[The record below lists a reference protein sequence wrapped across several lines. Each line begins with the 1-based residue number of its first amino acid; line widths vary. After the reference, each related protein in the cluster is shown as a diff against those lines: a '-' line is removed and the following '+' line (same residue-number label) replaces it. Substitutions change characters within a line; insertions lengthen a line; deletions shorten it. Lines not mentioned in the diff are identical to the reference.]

1 MGLFTRRMGAEI
13 RIGILI
19 RIRKLG
25 RVRILTPIGISR
37 PAARSGC
44 SPRFQTYCSFQNVL
58 CCSKGASVRC
68 RQPVA
73 PFRIASSHPQGDM
86 GCLAWKR
93 SLRQRPAVRFGQPGR
108 FHPKPRTALKGV
120 ACDMPECFPGP
131 RGLTTE
137 SVAPP
142 EADAVHGVSGLV
154 RIPCGRVCSS
164 DRKPA
169 SRRGRTRDV
178 VEFAHRRRGGR
189 DYEQSGVG
197 RRQWAADHSRAR
209 TVHGDRIGIRRR
221 ANSHERPEHFLRW
234 RLRAASMEHREGS
247 LRASRQSRDCM
258 LAAAANNS
266 A

>member
-25 RVRILTPIGISR
+25 RVGILTPIGISR

-93 SLRQRPAVRFGQPGR
+93 SLRQRPVVRFGQPGR

-120 ACDMPECFPGP
+120 AFGVPECFPGP

-169 SRRGRTRDV
+169 SRRGG
-178 VEFAHRRRGGR
+178 HQGRRGVRPSTARG
-189 DYEQSGVG
+189 SG
-197 RRQWAADHSRAR
+197 
-209 TVHGDRIGIRRR
+209 
-221 ANSHERPEHFLRW
+221 L
-234 RLRAASMEHREGS
+234 
-247 LRASRQSRDCM
+247 
-258 LAAAANNS
+258 
-266 A
+266 